1 MKATEIKLEQNGYNM
16 MYVQKTKG
24 EHNSLSITLGRLIPT
39 HKAQALKVARA
50 GISPDVLNMN
60 DVRLIEEVMN
70 EFGFEGRYKYTKS
83 KSWVRLQNYTDWHSA
98 LKLKYG
104 K

>member
-16 MYVQKTKG
+16 MYVQKSKG
-24 EHNSLSITLGRLIPT
+24 EHNGFSIKMGKLIPT

-50 GISPDVLNMN
+50 GVAPDVLNLN
-60 DVRLIEEVMN
+60 DVKLIEEVMN
-70 EFGFEGRYKYTKS
+70 EFGFKGKYKYTKS
-83 KSWVRLQNYTDWHSA
+83 KAWVRLQNYTEWHKA
-98 LKLKYG
+98 LIMKYG